1 MTQNR
6 SLRENDRM
14 SPSGRRRR
22 KAAERADVIPLI
34 RTEADRASGDAP
46 KTTAPEPE
54 TVGGIL
60 RAARLAQGGKP
71 IADIA
76 HDLRIRPHLLEALE
90 ADDYDKLP
98 GLIYAAGF
106 LRAYAQYLGLDGAS
120 LVERL
125 KESGCAQS
133 LEAQLLFP
141 QPLQDPRIPRRP
153 LVILA
158 CVMAL
163 GVYGA
168 WYGLMRE
175 NDSKLEGIAAP
186 GPEFAEVL
194 KTEATPPAEKEVAA
208 VAPEGVELAPEV
220 AVAETAEEEIAAPA
234 EAAEPEADAVQTT
247 ESAAAPAADPVDDGA
262 GEVIL
267 RASAP
272 AWVRIEGPDS
282 RIVVDRILQPGEELH
297 APANQGLVMQTGNA
311 GALQIIIGGKTI
323 GPLGPIGGVRRHVAL
338 DQSLISAN

>member
-1 MTQNR
+1 MTQNN
-6 SLRENDRM
+6 SLRASDRI
-14 SPSGRRRR
+14 SPSGRRS
-22 KAAERADVIPLI
+22 KKPAARAAVIPLN
-34 RTEADRASGDAP
+34 RPETERSSGDDA
-46 KTTAPEPE
+46 AVENAAPE

-60 RAARLAQGGKP
+60 RAARLEQGGKP

-106 LRAYAQYLGLDGAS
+106 LRAYAQYLGLDGAT

-125 KESGCAQS
+125 KESGRAQT

-153 LVILA
+153 LV
-158 CVMAL
+158 VMACL
-163 GVYGA
+163 MALVVYGG
-168 WYGLMRE
+168 WYALSHKE
-175 NDSKLEGIAAP
+175 SPALDGISAP
-186 GPEFAEVL
+186 GPEFDQML
-194 KTEATPPAEKEVAA
+194 KA
-208 VAPEGVELAPEV
+208 
-220 AVAETAEEEIAAPA
+220 AAPA
-234 EAAEPEADAVQTT
+234 EAPASLAEPAAT
-247 ESAAAPAADPVDDGA
+247 EPPEDLAADTAEPTAELAESPQPDGRQA
-262 GEVIL
+262 QQVTL

-282 RIVVDRILQPGEELH
+282 RIVVDKVLQPGEELQ

-311 GALQIIIGGKTI
+311 GALEITVDGKTI
-323 GPLGPIGGVRRHVAL
+323 GRLGPEGAVRRQIAL
-338 DQSLISAN
+338 DQSLAAAN